1 MWIRSQNKYQL
12 VNLFQCQR
20 IMVDVITEGGLIKYV
35 YVNAD
40 TIRLGKYSSLDEAI
54 KIVDIIQRLLE
65 EPTYT
70 NDVGGN
76 EFAHYSK
83 NVFQMP
89 QDKEIEV

>member
-35 YVNAD
+35 YVDAD

-54 KIVDIIQRLLE
+54 KIVDIIHRLLE

-70 NDVGGN
+70 NDHGN
-76 EFAHYSK
+76 EYAHYPK